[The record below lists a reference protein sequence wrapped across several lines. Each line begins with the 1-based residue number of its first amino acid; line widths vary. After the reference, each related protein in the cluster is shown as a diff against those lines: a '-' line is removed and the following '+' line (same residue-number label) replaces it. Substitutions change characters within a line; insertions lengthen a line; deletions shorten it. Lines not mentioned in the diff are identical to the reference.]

1 MGHCPPPTVG
11 LHEGPHFGRPPCLRK
26 RAAGGLTGLWDPK
39 LTRSA
44 ASSESRHTKALG
56 KQYHVRVVSQ
66 ISFRR
71 FRARV
76 GSRNPGKD
84 GVELHQSP
92 GPRTVREQRG
102 PGAETT
108 RHRSQGGMGKR
119 EKEKRLL
126 VRPSASRSPP
136 APGGCWTPRHAARPR
151 CTHALCR
158 PHTGPGPAPP
168 APARA
173 SRPHRPPAPARTHP
187 RRPGAPSTRPRTPA
201 PARAPQ
207 SSMALRHRA
216 VSLGH

>member
-1 MGHCPPPTVG
+1 MFGSRQQGHQ
-11 LHEGPHFGRPPCLRK
+11 GRFADFELESL
-26 RAAGGLTGLWDPK
+26 GG
-39 LTRSA
+39 
-44 ASSESRHTKALG
+44 
-56 KQYHVRVVSQ
+56 
-66 ISFRR
+66 
-71 FRARV
+71 
-76 GSRNPGKD
+76 RNPGKD

-151 CTHALCR
+151 CTDALCC

-173 SRPHRPPAPARTHP
+173 SRPHRPPAPAAPVHAARAP
-187 RRPGAPSTRPRTPA
+187 RQPA
-201 PARAPQ
+201 PARPLQ
-207 SSMALRHRA
+207 RA
-216 VSLGH
+216 RRKARWLFAIEPSLCDH

>member
-1 MGHCPPPTVG
+1 MSPPTVG
-11 LHEGPHFGRPPCLRK
+11 LHEDPPSGRSPCLRK
-26 RAAGGLTGLWDPK
+26 IAAGGLTGLGPQ
-39 LTRSA
+39 T
-44 ASSESRHTKALG
+44 HTVSCELG
-56 KQYHVRVVSQ
+56 KPSHKSIGQAVSCSGRDSKGTRVVSQ
-66 ISFRR
+66 VSSSGRL
-71 FRARV
+71 
-76 GSRNPGKD
+76 GGRNPGQD

-151 CTHALCR
+151 CTHALCC

-173 SRPHRPPAPARTHP
+173 SRPHRPPAPARSRP
-187 RRPGAPSTRPRTPA
+187 RHPGAPSTRPRTPA

-207 SSMALRHRA
+207 SSMALRH
-216 VSLGH
+216 HY